1 MAKILSGS
9 EQAQRLFSKHMDL
22 RGWSKSDQTKA
33 GVSGFRSEVT
43 LARRTAD
50 LGRASGRI
58 FEREGITKIKDITP
72 EMATVEIKS
81 MKNTGYSSSTISG
94 YAKTLSDAHQLLHG
108 SSIDFGALVPLR
120 SSDAPTEGR
129 AYSQDQI
136 KEVIQHQ
143 PPVFG
148 MMTEVVADAGLRTSE
163 LNTIRP
169 AGEFPVHIAEHR
181 QHQLVD
187 YRFSGRE
194 GVEYVVTGKGGLDRT
209 VRLSETLSD
218 KLEAFRL
225 DLPREIQ
232 SLRGEDGRV
241 FEQHYDFPAGEE
253 WAKNFSEISKD
264 LFDFTNGPHGLRHTY
279 AQERVKELQ
288 SQGYSWNQSRLAT
301 SQELGHFRPSETNTY
316 LR

>member
-22 RGWSKSDQTKA
+22 RGWSKSDQIKA

-72 EMATVEIKS
+72 EMARFEIKS
-81 MKNTGYSSSTISG
+81 IKNAGYSSSTISG

-108 SSIDFGALVPLR
+108 SSIDFGTLVPSR
-120 SSDAPTEGR
+120 SSDTPVSGR
-129 AYSQDQI
+129 AYSQAQV
-136 KEVIQHQ
+136 KEIIDHQ
-143 PPVFG
+143 SPVFG
-148 MMTEVVADAGLRTSE
+148 MMTEVVADAGLRASE

-169 AGEFPVHIAEHR
+169 AGEFQVHIAEHR
-181 QHQLVD
+181 LHQLVD

-209 VRLSETLSD
+209 VHISKELSE
-218 KLEAFRL
+218 KLETFRL
-225 DLPREIQ
+225 DYAREIH
-232 SLRGEDGRV
+232 SSRGEDGRT
-241 FEQHYDFPAGEE
+241 FEQHYDLPKADDWGR
-253 WAKNFSEISKD
+253 NFSETSKD
-264 LFDFTNGPHGLRHTY
+264 LFNFSHGPHGLRHTY
-279 AQERVKELQ
+279 AQERMKNLQ
-288 SQGYSWNQSRLAT
+288 SQGYSWDQARLAT